1 MSIEEDCFKIYFR
14 DRISTGLGD
23 MWNGREASRMFLKA
37 LLKHG
42 KCMQHGNGRLKPA
55 WGSGWS
61 APVIPVYPHVWLC
74 PVKTTSSWK
83 LLGHTL

>member
-37 LLKHG
+37 LLTH
-42 KCMQHGNGRLKPA
+42 LVDE
-55 WGSGWS
+55 SD
-61 APVIPVYPHVWLC
+61 IY
-74 PVKTTSSWK
+74 
-83 LLGHTL
+83 